1 MTSLRQEL
9 HRARQAGVHGFM
21 PQEMLSFALPARRT
35 QAPVWERS
43 NGDYRFVVV
52 PGSIT
57 DPYGQQL
64 TELPSGKYAR
74 AAMLYLCT
82 QAKLTGQRQVE
93 LASGYRD
100 FMKSL
105 GVSWSGADR
114 GKEALRQLMLVS
126 SATFTISRQVVDD
139 EGELHYQDTRSA
151 FSEGMSLWTN
161 RQRSDLSREKPSTVT
176 LAPIF
181 MDMLD
186 KAVPIS
192 LKSWTWLL
200 THSRSPMSLD
210 VYVWMC
216 SRLPRCERATRVT
229 WNQLYEQF
237 GCTAPMKRFKQLFR
251 DALETARLVY
261 PEAQIAE
268 STGTNRTSGFK
279 GYVLRSSPDP
289 RDSKTPAEV

>member
-9 HRARQAGVHGFM
+9 HRARQGGVHGFM

-35 QAPVWERS
+35 KAPVWDRT
-43 NGDYRFVVV
+43 NGDYRFTVVA
-52 PGSIT
+52 GSVT
-57 DPYGQQL
+57 DPYGQRL

-82 QAKLTGQRQVE
+82 QAKLTGERQIE

-105 GVSWSGADR
+105 GVNWSGADR

-126 SATFTISRQVVDD
+126 SATFTISRQTVDE
-139 EGELHYQDTRSA
+139 EGELHYQDTRST
-151 FSEGMSLWTN
+151 FSEEMSLWSD
-161 RQRSDLSREKPSTVT
+161 RDRSELSSQKPSTVT
-176 LAPIF
+176 LSPVF

-186 KAVPIS
+186 RAVPIS
-192 LKSWTWLL
+192 LRSWRWLL
-200 THSRSPMSLD
+200 SNSRSPMSLD

-229 WNQLYEQF
+229 WSQLYEQF

-251 DALETARLVY
+251 DALETALLVY
-261 PEAQIAE
+261 PEAQITE
-268 STGTNRTSGFK
+268 STGANRTSGFK

-289 RDSKTPAEV
+289 RDSKIPAEV